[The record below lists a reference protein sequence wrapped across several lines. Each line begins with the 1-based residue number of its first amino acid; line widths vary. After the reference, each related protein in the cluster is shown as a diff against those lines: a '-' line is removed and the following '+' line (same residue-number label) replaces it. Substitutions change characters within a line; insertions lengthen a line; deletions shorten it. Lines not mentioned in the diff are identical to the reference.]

1 MFIRIVVASSFV
13 IALSL
18 SSLHACEESGTLGG
32 TGETGANERQGAAQA
47 QRGDRRNTTMGRD
60 QEQEQDSEMGAVD
73 EQSDDSRGGT
83 RHGDAPARNPATR

>member
-1 MFIRIVVASSFV
+1 MFTQLIVASSFV
-13 IALSL
+13 IALSVSPL
-18 SSLHACEESGTLGG
+18 YAEESGTLGG

-47 QRGDRRNTTMGRD
+47 QPGDRRNTTMGRD

>member
-60 QEQEQDSEMGAVD
+60 QEQDSEPGAVE
-73 EQSDDSRGGT
+73 EQSDDDSGST
-83 RHGDAPARNPATR
+83 RHGDAPAGNPATR